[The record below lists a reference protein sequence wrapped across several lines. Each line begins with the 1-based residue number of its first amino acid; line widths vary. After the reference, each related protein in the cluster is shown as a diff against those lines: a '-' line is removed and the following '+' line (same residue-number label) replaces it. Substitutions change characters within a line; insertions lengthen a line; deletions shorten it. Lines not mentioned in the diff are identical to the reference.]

1 MRDELDPYRVLG
13 VPPTASLL
21 EIARA
26 RRRLAKRH
34 HPDLVAGDAAARE
47 MARINAAWEV
57 LADPRARAAWDADA
71 ERVFTPREP
80 VAATWTAWT
89 DPPAARTPPPAAS
102 VGNAGSGGN
111 AGWWVLGLVTLFL
124 FLIVVGGVL
133 STLDRPADLDVAP
146 WLQDNLGE

>member
-34 HPDLVAGDAAARE
+34 HPDLVTGQASARE
-47 MARINAAWEV
+47 MARINAAWEL
-57 LADPRARAAWDADA
+57 LADPRSRAAWDAAALSASTGLD
-71 ERVFTPREP
+71 P
-80 VAATWTAWT
+80 VSGTWAPWT
-89 DPPAARTPPPAAS
+89 GPPAAANPPPTTTS
-102 VGNAGSGGN
+102 RNN

-133 STLDRPADLDVAP
+133 SALDRPADLDLTP
-146 WLQDNLGE
+146 WLQENLGR